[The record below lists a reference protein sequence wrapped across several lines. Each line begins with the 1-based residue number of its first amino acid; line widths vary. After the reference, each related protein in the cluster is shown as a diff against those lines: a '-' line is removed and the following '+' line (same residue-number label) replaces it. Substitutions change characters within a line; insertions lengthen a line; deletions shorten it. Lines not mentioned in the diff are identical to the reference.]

1 MIVNEWGFKDYRL
14 DIYGA
19 LDKAPTYSTEC
30 QEIVASKA
38 LRDNCVLR
46 GTADPAKVLE
56 ETVSL
61 CLISWE
67 LLDHISNH

>member
-38 LRDNCVLR
+38 LRDNVALR

-56 ETVSL
+56 QTVSL
-61 CLISWE
+61 YLKP
-67 LLDHISNH
+67 LYYF